1 MKRSAMEMRGE
12 SQGLLAAFEQDALSR
27 PKPMIRVG
35 PKGEPLLQFIL
46 EQALRAGFTEVTL
59 VVSPDDSLTKSF
71 VEHWNKTP
79 AGLKM
84 RTGYAVQSEPL
95 GTAHAVQCALEQDPV
110 ASGTAF
116 VLCNGDN
123 VTTRRSLSK
132 LRSQPQGQAVLAYDR
147 EHLGL
152 PPEKTAAFAV
162 LQGAQGMLTSILEKP
177 KQDVIDQLFQFNGI
191 VHVSMNLFRLD
202 PELLLPFLRELTP
215 HSSRGELELPSALQ
229 HMLHAGHTVEMV
241 ETRGEVLDLTRF
253 QDVKEVQNGLRILE
267 PFELEVCAST
277 PMDVEVARDAGAH
290 RVELCAHWMCG
301 GLTPPETDIRRSV
314 ASGIPVH
321 ALIRPRAGHFQY
333 SANEKAWMTD
343 QIAASLEA
351 GAARVVVGGLTDQA
365 RLYLSQL
372 ETWASEFGGH
382 RLVVHRALDASEDW
396 KADVEALK
404 EVGILR
410 MLSSGG
416 AEKAMLGSD
425 KIKIALR
432 LGFEVTVGSGVRPEQ
447 LAHWQECGVRAF
459 HASCR
464 REMNRSTKHFDG
476 VDHPV
481 VDDQVRAWFV

>member
-1 MKRSAMEMRGE
+1 MKRSAMQMRGE
-12 SQGLLAAFEQDALSR
+12 SQRFLAVFEQDALTR

-59 VVSPDDSLTKSF
+59 VVSPDDSFTKPF
-71 VEHWNKTP
+71 VENWNKTA

-123 VTTRRSLSK
+123 VPTRRALSK
-132 LRSQPQGQAVLAYDR
+132 LRSLPQGQAVLAYDR
-147 EHLGL
+147 DHLGL
-152 PPEKTAAFAV
+152 PPEKTKAFAV
-162 LQGAQGMLTSILEKP
+162 LQESQGELKSILEKP
-177 KQDVIDQLFQFNGI
+177 EQNVIDRLFHQHGI

-202 PELLLPFLRELTP
+202 PHLLLPFLERLTP
-215 HSSRGELELPSALQ
+215 HSTRGELELPTALQ
-229 HMLHAGHTVEMV
+229 QMLLAGHTIQMV
-241 ETRGEVLDLTRF
+241 ETQDEVLDLTRF
-253 QDVKEVQNGLRILE
+253 QDVVAVQNGLRFLE
-267 PFELEVCAST
+267 PFQLEVCAST

-290 RVELCAHWMCG
+290 RVELCAHWPCG
-301 GLTPPETDIRRSV
+301 GLTPPESDIRRSV
-314 ASGIPVH
+314 MSGIPVH

-333 SANEKAWMTD
+333 SADEKAWMTD

-351 GAARVVVGGLTDQA
+351 GAVRAVVGGLNDQA
-365 RLYLSQL
+365 RLDLTQL
-372 ETWASEFGGH
+372 ELWAAQFGAH
-382 RLVVHRALDASEDW
+382 RLVVHRALDASDDW

-404 EVGILR
+404 EIGILR

-416 AEKAMLGSD
+416 AEKAMLGRD
-425 KIKIALR
+425 QIKDALQ

-447 LAHWQECGVRAF
+447 LAQWQKCGVHAF

-464 REMNRSTKHFDG
+464 REMIRSTKHFDG

-481 VDDQVRAWFV
+481 VGDEVRAWFL